1 MSDPTDYSSWFGQEL
16 KKLIDLLTARANQAN
31 PEEMNKQMMEIQRG
45 VDYGTNNPYAIDKLL
60 LKVGRNLIDSLEV
73 YLRQMRPK
81 STAGIPPGGRAT
93 LLTGVE
99 MDQSDSEDAM
109 GQQFSVDEL
118 KGALAT
124 RKKEKVVKKM
134 KGSLDLLKEYDES

>member
-1 MSDPTDYSSWFGQEL
+1 MSDPTDYTSWFGQEL

-31 PEEMNKQMMEIQRG
+31 PQEINKQMMEIQRG
-45 VDYGTNNPYAIDKLL
+45 VDYGTNNPDAIDKLL

-81 STAGIPPGGRAT
+81 SKSGIPPGGRAT

-99 MDQSDSEDAM
+99 MDQSGNEGVM
-109 GQQFSVDEL
+109 GQQYSVDEL

-124 RKKEKVVKKM
+124 RKREKVVKKM
-134 KGSLDLLKEYDES
+134 KGSLDLLKEYEEG